1 MPWMAMIFF
10 SPVAASLRYLPLH
23 IHNCMRCLAP
33 AGLYLFNYFRT
44 PVAWKQRVLGCMAD
58 PAALATADKRYELD
72 HNDRNTAALSC
83 RDKMPVSLTV
93 VEHRYCRHF
102 SRRRVRPLWRVH
114 GGDARREP
122 PGPAA
127 RHTARW
133 RCRAGCGKPHPHP
146 RALNCVPRLAT
157 THDRASREWQTR
169 AFTMPVARWSWAS
182 STCWIKMR
190 WRWL

>member
-1 MPWMAMIFF
+1 MIFF
-10 SPVAASLRYLPLH
+10 SPVADSLRYLPLH
-23 IHNCMRCLAP
+23 IHYCMRCLAP
-33 AGLYLFNYFRT
+33 TGLYFFNYFRT

-72 HNDRNTAALSC
+72 HNDRKTAALSRFC

-114 GGDARREP
+114 GGDARRKP

-133 RCRAGCGKPHPHP
+133 RRRAGCGKPHPHP
-146 RALNCVPRLAT
+146 RALNCLPRLAT
-157 THDRASREWQTR
+157 THDRVGRGWQMR
-169 AFTMPVARWSWAS
+169 AFKMPAARWSWAS
-182 STCWIKMR
+182 STCWMTTC